1 MCAYDL
7 WPLTLEVTTIVDHM
21 RLGTMSEH
29 HV

>member
-1 MCAYDL
+1 M
-7 WPLTLEVTTIVDHM
+7 IVDHM